1 MAILRQIVNGEI
13 IYMIQSTDAKVA
25 AQATAAEALDL
36 LNLFEEVKSQII
48 EDTTPVVV
56 STGPDTIFHGLVEFN
71 QNNGS
76 KNAANPHVVG
86 TTLMYQ
92 WSDLNPAE
100 GQYDFSKIENDLKL
114 WEGKK
119 VILRVSASGWK
130 KWTTPQN
137 TSWTPKWVYAKGAKS
152 VTTDDGSIKPVY
164 WDTTFLHAY
173 NAFILAYGQKYNLD
187 DRILAIEMGIGDGG
201 ETKPD
206 TSKFSD
212 RLKKWKAAGY
222 TDQLW
227 FGAIKEIVQ
236 MYKAAFPTTPLILM
250 PDASFLGSTLHEV
263 DVLNY
268 AISEGCWLQE
278 NGLVPNEQL
287 NPLFQK
293 TTFIMEQRAASTD
306 AQTLEQELSTALQL
320 KAAYVLV
327 FTSVLEDTAQAAVL
341 EKYAAMAK

>member
-1 MAILRQIVNGEI
+1 MAIIRQIVNGEI
-13 IYMIQSTDAKVA
+13 IYAIESTDTKISV
-25 AQATAAEALDL
+25 QATAAEALDL
-36 LNLFEEVKSQII
+36 VNLLDGVKAQIL
-48 EDTTPVVV
+48 EDTTPAVVA
-56 STGPDTIFHGLVEFN
+56 TGPDTTFHGIIEFN

-76 KNAANPHVVG
+76 KNAANPHIIG

-92 WSDLNPAE
+92 WSDLNPSE
-100 GQYDFSKIENDLKL
+100 GVYDWSKIEADLKN
-114 WEGKK
+114 WAGKK

-137 TSWTPKWVYAKGAKS
+137 TSWTPKWVYAKGAHS

-164 WDTTFLHAY
+164 WDTVFLHAY
-173 NAFILAYGQKYNLD
+173 QAFITAYGQKYNLD

-227 FGAIKEIVQ
+227 FSAIKEIVQ

-250 PDASFLGSTLHEV
+250 PDASFLGSTLHEA

-268 AISEGCWLQE
+268 AIQEGCWLQE
-278 NGLVPNEQL
+278 NGLVPGETL
-287 NPLFQK
+287 NPVFQK

-306 AQTLEQELSTALQL
+306 AQTLEQELQTALKL
-320 KAAYVLV
+320 NAAYVLV

-341 EKYAAMAK
+341 EKYAAEAK